1 MAGYDAQQVTDL
13 LKQLGN
19 NASFL
24 ADAYVYG
31 SISSEDITQ
40 LKMLHKKGLL
50 RPTDDIGEYRVTAE
64 IKRMLNRLMRK
75 QSSYRQLNDMGKVID
90 TIDDSVAD
98 YQLSVKSN
106 QHDDAEYYLDQIDDL
121 LYEAT
126 DSLNVSLDSMHFAI
140 SCQFG
145 FVATLSAKVREN
157 EKALNYAQKLLTELQ
172 QIDPEGCYEWTNWA
186 CPSDFSRKISGFI
199 YWFNQALPRL
209 RFIIDNMRVSLFR
222 LRRDEK
228 QASLLRNMAQYLHL
242 HPEFEISESLF
253 LHDKLPKTLS
263 FSPALQLK
271 SYVDTK
277 NTANESALIE
287 IIQSLRKQKKPSSIA
302 TRESSA
308 VEIMATEIIVVKH
321 DFFEEQT
328 QRLFE
333 QVIIDGKGI
342 SAIEFWEGALQNW
355 HENNLEIGPT
365 EWVELVFSNYCKLTL
380 DQQSALDIQPKGIK
394 VSGTS
399 HNYSYHDIAIKLH
412 A

>member
-31 SISSEDITQ
+31 SISSDDITQ

-50 RPTDDIGEYRVTAE
+50 RPTDDVGEYRVTAE

-209 RFIIDNMRVSLFR
+209 RFIIDNMRLSLFR

-228 QASLLRNMAQYLHL
+228 QANLLRSMAQYLHL

-253 LHDKLPKTLS
+253 SDDKLPKALK
-263 FSPALQLK
+263 FSPALELK

-277 NTANESALIE
+277 NTANESSLIG
-287 IIQSLRKQKKPSSIA
+287 IVQSLRKQKKPSVIA
-302 TRESSA
+302 AREVST
-308 VEIMATEIIVVKH
+308 VEIIPTEVIVVKH

-333 QVIIDGKGI
+333 KVIIDGKGI
-342 SAIEFWEGALQNW
+342 SAIEFWEESLSIW
-355 HENNLEIGPT
+355 HDTEFTIDPT
-365 EWVELVFSNYCKLTL
+365 QWVELVFSNYCKLTI
-380 DQQSALDIQPKGIK
+380 DQQSALDIKPKGGKI
-394 VSGTS
+394 SGTTD
-399 HNYSYHDIAIKLH
+399 NYIYHDIVINVR
-412 A
+412 

>member
-1 MAGYDAQQVTDL
+1 MAGYDAKQVTDL

-19 NASFL
+19 HATFL

-98 YQLSVKSN
+98 YQLSIKTN

-186 CPSDFSRKISGFI
+186 CPSDFSRKITGFI

-209 RFIIDNMRVSLFR
+209 RFIIDNMRLSLFR

-228 QASLLRNMAQYLHL
+228 QANLLRNMARYLHL
-242 HPEFEISESLF
+242 HPEFELSETLF
-253 LHDKLPKTLS
+253 SHDALPNTLR
-263 FSPALQLK
+263 FAPALQLK

-277 NTANESALIE
+277 NTANEDALIE
-287 IIQSLRKQKKPSSIA
+287 IVQSLRKQKKPSVIA
-302 TRESSA
+302 EREVNE
-308 VEIMATEIIVVKH
+308 VEIIVTEIIAVKH

-333 QVIIDGKGI
+333 QVIIEGKEI
-342 SAIEFWEGALQNW
+342 SAISFWKESLAIWHDTEFT
-355 HENNLEIGPT
+355 IDPT
-365 EWVELVFSNYCKLTL
+365 QWVELVFSNYCKLTI
-380 DQQSALDIQPKGIK
+380 DQQSALDIKPKGGKI
-394 VSGTS
+394 SGTTD
-399 HNYSYHDIAIKLH
+399 NYIYHDIVIKVR
-412 A
+412 